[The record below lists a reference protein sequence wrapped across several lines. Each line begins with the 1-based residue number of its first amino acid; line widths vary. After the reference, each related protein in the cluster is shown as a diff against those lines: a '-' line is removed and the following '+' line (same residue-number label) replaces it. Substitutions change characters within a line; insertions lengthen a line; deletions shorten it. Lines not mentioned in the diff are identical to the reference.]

1 MNVKNIGKVITCLT
15 AFGGI
20 VYGALTKAELY
31 PEVPKAD
38 PDKKHILCIGDSL
51 TYGARFQ
58 FKRDPYSYPA
68 CLNKLI
74 HEKHSD
80 WEVLNFGLSGRTVD
94 INGDF
99 PYMKEKLFKESLKV
113 PADIIVI
120 MFGGN
125 DSKHVNVIGSI
136 SSIINS
142 YKNLVSIYREANPKA
157 KIICMVP
164 YHPLR
169 YNYDMSEIGTGK
181 VREAEIEEFICD
193 GLTHLD
199 LEDVAW
205 KNPDEFFS
213 KDGVHPTREGCYRIA
228 LELFDKEIEKRLY
241 YL

>member
-1 MNVKNIGKVITCLT
+1 MNTISKLVAGV
-15 AFGGI
+15 AAVSGA

-38 PDKKHILCIGDSL
+38 PNKKHILCIGDSL

-74 HEKHSD
+74 QEKHPD

-125 DSKHVNVIGSI
+125 DSKHVNVIGGI
-136 SSIINS
+136 SSIIDS
-142 YKNLVSIYREANPKA
+142 YKQLINTYREGIHDA

-164 YHPLR
+164 YHPKR
-169 YNYDMSEIGTGK
+169 YNYDMSEVGTKK
-181 VREAEIEEFICD
+181 VREAEIKEFIWE
-193 GLTHLD
+193 GIPYID
-199 LEDVAW
+199 LEEVAW
-205 KNPDEFFS
+205 SNPDEFFA
-213 KDGVHPTREGCYRIA
+213 KDDVHPTREGCYKIA
-228 LELFDKEIEKRLY
+228 LELFDKEISRRL
-241 YL
+241 